1 MNEICFDHALLRLS
15 SNLRMIC
22 LPLLGWLK
30 VAVAAAVVG
39 TVATDCWWVRQIA
52 AIVFHDRNRRTL
64 DRICAVFLLVRI
76 SFNNYYH
83 LLNLKYYFILCF
95 SGRRLAA
102 VFAWQVVAE
111 IIVFPRDFRLSFRPA
126 PAFGCPAA
134 QPANPHCCYPG
145 LPASLDNWAHYSI
158 GVIRFIMIYC
168 I

>member
-22 LPLLGWLK
+22 RPLLGWFK

-39 TVATDCWWVRQIA
+39 TVGTDCWWVRQIA

-64 DRICAVFLLVRI
+64 DRICAVFFCWKTSCCSIR
-76 SFNNYYH
+76 
-83 LLNLKYYFILCF
+83 LNK
-95 SGRRLAA
+95 
-102 VFAWQVVAE
+102 WQVVAE

-145 LPASLDNWAHYSI
+145 LPASLDYWAHYSI
-158 GVIRFIMIYC
+158 SVIRFIMIYC